1 MQEIFPLRLYRFLHA
16 NRFGLMAAQPL
27 MSALALW
34 VLPPLPGVIVA
45 ALAVLPALAML
56 ALVVAQSRVDRVR
69 FKAYGPLTLFG
80 LLFGAVSC
88 ALALVAL
95 LLQPIVLAHP
105 AVGSAIVLGGIGGV
119 YVMLYVFD
127 AIFSKAFTWAWVQ
140 NYTGD

>member
-16 NRFGLMAAQPL
+16 SRFGLMAAQPL

-56 ALVVAQSRVDRVR
+56 ALMVAQSRVDRAR
-69 FKAYGPLTLFG
+69 FKAYGPRSLFY
-80 LLFGAVSC
+80 LLFGGLIY

-95 LLQPIVLAHP
+95 LLQPLVLAHP
-105 AVGSAIVLGGIGGV
+105 AVGYAIVLGGVGGM
-119 YVMLYVFD
+119 YLMLYVFD
-127 AIFSKAFTWAWVQ
+127 AIFGKAFTWAWVQ